1 MATTPRPRGRQRKT
15 TALDVKRQTQALG
28 LSGVMTAQARDV
40 FSNLAAR
47 TGFGSSSL
55 ENGAEYPLTRFTNQ
69 FWSLISLYESSW
81 IARRVVDAP
90 AADMLKT
97 WPRII
102 SDTSP
107 EDLGKVSKAIR
118 KTNTKGSFLEG
129 LTWGRLFG
137 GAGGLIVVKGHE
149 HELDQPLDLDDVPLG
164 GYQGISIFDRWSGIQ
179 PSGEVCEDAERPL
192 DVGLPEYY
200 TVTPQGGSGFRVHAS
215 RIIRFCGPMMP
226 EPENSVYSGWGIS
239 VLAPVL
245 QSMNSYENL
254 SANALSLSFRAN
266 LIGMKEDGLSQLL
279 SGASMNQKSAEGFAN
294 RMAALNQ
301 SMSNQSLIIYGKD
314 GELSNIQYSFSGLS
328 ELIQMFQLQLAGA
341 AEMPPSLLWG
351 RLYGGIGGDSGSG
364 DEKQYEKSIATKAQV
379 FVRPQLE
386 KLLPV
391 ICMSELGEVPD
402 DMELD
407 FPSIRVLDEHEKA
420 ELAKAVVDTVTV
432 ALNSGGI
439 SKRTYA
445 KELKASSEKT
455 GIFTNIT
462 DEFIESLP
470 DTVADESEMGEGLFE
485 GTGEQGGTP
494 EALQLNPS
502 SSPAKV
508 LHESDKRQKEEAESK
523 GKAEDVAGHVTSSS
537 RHPGESKHD
546 FTTRLRRVDEWER
559 KIRSILSKPRGAWTK
574 RDFDEVEELASL
586 LEYDESDKT
595 WQAYDAD
602 LRQGVTKCAWC
613 GAKLSG
619 DDVAEVGRAV
629 VCPDCADAYQRGK
642 ATDED
647 GPAVGKPL
655 NIHGLTVVIET
666 PKGHVRSGEGW
677 ATVMPADYG
686 FIKGYIGADGDSV
699 DCYVGPDASSDW
711 AYVVDQ
717 RNLTDGK
724 FDEVK
729 CMLGFPTAHTA
740 LQTYRNGHHR
750 SAEVFQDWTPMHI
763 AEFKDWLK
771 THDHKLP
778 CGVVSN

>member
-1 MATTPRPRGRQRKT
+1 MATTTRPRGRQRKT
-15 TALDVKRQTQALG
+15 TALDVKRQAQALG
-28 LSGVMTAQARDV
+28 LSGAMTTQARDA
-40 FSNLAAR
+40 FSNLLAR
-47 TGFGSSSL
+47 TGFGSTSL
-55 ENGAEYPLTRFTNQ
+55 ENGSEYPLTRFSLQ

-81 IARRVVDAP
+81 LARRVVDAP

-107 EDLGKVSKAIR
+107 EDLGKVAKAIR
-118 KTNTKGSFLEG
+118 KTNTKGVFLEG

-137 GAGGLIVVKGHE
+137 GAGALIVVKGHE
-149 HELDQPLDLDDVPLG
+149 HELDQPLDLDNVPLG
-164 GYQGISIFDRWSGIQ
+164 GYQGLVTFDRWSGIQ
-179 PSGEVCEDAERPL
+179 PSGEVCEDTERPL

-215 RIIRFCGPMMP
+215 RIIRFCGPKMP

-328 ELIQMFQLQLAGA
+328 DLIQMFQLQLAGA

-407 FPSIRVLDEHEKA
+407 FPSIRVLDESEKA

-470 DTVADESEMGEGLFE
+470 DTVEDESEMGEGLFGGQE
-485 GTGEQGGTP
+485 EQGGTP
-494 EALQLNPS
+494 EAPQLSPS

-508 LHESDKRQKEEAESK
+508 LHESDKLQKEEAESK
-523 GKAEDVAGHVTSSS
+523 GKAEDYKMTPELVWVEACDNEA
-537 RHPGESKHD
+537 ESIP
-546 FTTRLRRVDEWER
+546 RALRGTDEGQVLLR
-559 KIRSILSKPRGAWTK
+559 KRALSNLRIYAEQFKVPYEKCLAYVKGRG
-574 RDFDEVEELASL
+574 L
-586 LEYDESDKT
+586 
-595 WQAYDAD
+595 AYDAD

-613 GAKLSG
+613 GGKLNG

-629 VCPDCADAYQRGK
+629 VCPGCADAYQRGK
-642 ATDED
+642 ANDED

-655 NIHGLTVVIET
+655 NIHGLTVVVET

-677 ATVMPADYG
+677 ATVMPYDYG
-686 FIKGYIGADGDSV
+686 FIKGVLGADGDSL
-699 DCYVGPDASSDW
+699 DAAVGPTPSD
-711 AYVVDQ
+711 YVYVIDQ
-717 RNLTDGK
+717 KKLGETG
-724 FDEVK
+724 FDEHKVF
-729 CMLGFPTAHTA
+729 MSWPNANAA
-740 LQTYRNGHHR
+740 LKAFHQGHHR
-750 SAEVFQDWTPMHI
+750 AADVLMDWTPMRV
-763 AEFKDWLK
+763 AEFKTWLK
-771 THDHKLP
+771 THDMTKP
-778 CGVVSN
+778 CGVAK